1 MSSPTVAAAIP
12 EAAKDGLISNLI
24 DYIGKID
31 SPPRFRNIYEAVKYF
46 ELQRPTDGGGFIP
59 PTLDS
64 LQPSTAVL
72 GSPSFTLRVLG
83 SNFDP
88 AAQIIWNGSAEPTTF
103 VSPNELTT
111 GVNMETAEVAIPIPI
126 VVNSGFGVVSNELI
140 FNFLPAVEPEVEA
153 EEIIT
158 TEKDPARPP
167 TPYIPTKK

>member
-31 SPPRFRNIYEAVKYF
+31 SPPRFRNIYEAVQYF
-46 ELQRPTDGGGFIP
+46 ELQRGNAGMLP
-59 PTLDS
+59 PVLNS

-72 GSPSFTLRVLG
+72 GTPSFTLRVLG
-83 SNFDP
+83 DNFDP
-88 AAQIIWNGSAEPTTF
+88 ASQIIWNGSAEPTTF
-103 VSPNELTT
+103 VSKSELTT
-111 GVNMETAEVAIPIPI
+111 GVNMDTAIHAVPIPI
-126 VVNSGFGVVSNELI
+126 TVTSGFGVVSNELI